1 MEISCDD
8 VIVDICERNLNI
20 GVKKWQILNS
30 CLQFSA
36 GPEDIKYLLEGIFV
50 LYKLSRKHAKLRR
63 QIYAKINRLHS
74 STLLSIN
81 KQNKL
86 NTLSKSKASEL
97 NDDMVWSFFF
107 RENGVHIENGSEI
120 DLDIRCCT
128 NNTSLR
134 FSKLEN
140 NIFRE
145 HSYFVTYKIF
155 TKSEWCQYSLIPE
168 EWLVEISF
176 MKFNFT

>member
-1 MEISCDD
+1 MANIEFVLGSIS
-8 VIVDICERNLNI
+8 V
-20 GVKKWQILNS
+20 QS
-30 CLQFSA
+30 
-36 GPEDIKYLLEGIFV
+36 EDSKYLLEGFCTIC
-50 LYKLSRKHAKLRR
+50 KLSRKHAKLRR
-63 QIYAKINRLHS
+63 QIYAKINRLYS

-128 NNTSLR
+128 NNTSFLTL
-134 FSKLEN
+134 F
-140 NIFRE
+140 
-145 HSYFVTYKIF
+145 
-155 TKSEWCQYSLIPE
+155 
-168 EWLVEISF
+168 
-176 MKFNFT
+176 